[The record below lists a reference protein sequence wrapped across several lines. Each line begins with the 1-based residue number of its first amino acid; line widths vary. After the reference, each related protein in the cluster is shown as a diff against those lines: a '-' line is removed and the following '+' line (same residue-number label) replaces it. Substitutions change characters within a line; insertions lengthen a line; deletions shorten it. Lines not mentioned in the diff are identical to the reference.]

1 MGKTR
6 ETEPMIRR
14 AFVLLLCSIT
24 LMILAGCAAPPPETE
39 EPAAAVPGEGAVP
52 AEGNTGGITE
62 GDLAQQGPG
71 VTGQGSLEALKEGTT
86 PQTGVLADVYFEF
99 DRSELA
105 AEAREVLQRNS
116 DWIKENPGVQ
126 IEIEGHADNRG
137 YQRVQS
143 CSRLEKSAGGQ
154 RLPGD
159 PGGRAGALFDHQLR
173 RGTSGLRRELGG
185 MLADEPTCAFRRSG
199 AKAFFLIT
207 QFMSRVANDARAF
220 ATPGTGTFRAPCPA
234 RE

>member
-52 AEGNTGGITE
+52 VEGNTGGITE

-137 YQRVQS
+137 TNEYNLALGSRRAQAVKDYLVTLGVAPERFSTISYGEELPVCGESSDECWQMNRRAHFVVRAQRPS
-143 CSRLEKSAGGQ
+143 S
-154 RLPGD
+154 
-159 PGGRAGALFDHQLR
+159 
-173 RGTSGLRRELGG
+173 
-185 MLADEPTCAFRRSG
+185 
-199 AKAFFLIT
+199 
-207 QFMSRVANDARAF
+207 
-220 ATPGTGTFRAPCPA
+220 
-234 RE
+234 

>member
-1 MGKTR
+1 
-6 ETEPMIRR
+6 MIRR

-52 AEGNTGGITE
+52 ADGNTGGITE

-137 YQRVQS
+137 TNEYNLALGSRRAQAVKDYLVTLGVAPERFSTISYGEELPVCGESSEECWQKNRRAHFVVRAQRPS
-143 CSRLEKSAGGQ
+143 S
-154 RLPGD
+154 
-159 PGGRAGALFDHQLR
+159 
-173 RGTSGLRRELGG
+173 
-185 MLADEPTCAFRRSG
+185 
-199 AKAFFLIT
+199 
-207 QFMSRVANDARAF
+207 
-220 ATPGTGTFRAPCPA
+220 
-234 RE
+234 

>member
-1 MGKTR
+1 
-6 ETEPMIRR
+6 MIRR

-137 YQRVQS
+137 TNEYNLALG
-143 CSRLEKSAGGQ
+143 SRRAQAVKDYLVTLGVAPERFSTISYGEERPAHDNTREETR
-154 RLPGD
+154 RLNR
-159 PGGRAGALFDHQLR
+159 RAALVVR
-173 RGTSGLRRELGG
+173 MR
-185 MLADEPTCAFRRSG
+185 
-199 AKAFFLIT
+199 
-207 QFMSRVANDARAF
+207 
-220 ATPGTGTFRAPCPA
+220 
-234 RE
+234 

>member
-137 YQRVQS
+137 TNEYNLALGSRRAQAVKDYLVTLGVAPERFSTISYGEELPVCGESSEECWQMNRRAHFVVRAQRPS
-143 CSRLEKSAGGQ
+143 S
-154 RLPGD
+154 
-159 PGGRAGALFDHQLR
+159 
-173 RGTSGLRRELGG
+173 
-185 MLADEPTCAFRRSG
+185 
-199 AKAFFLIT
+199 
-207 QFMSRVANDARAF
+207 
-220 ATPGTGTFRAPCPA
+220 
-234 RE
+234 

>member
-6 ETEPMIRR
+6 ETEPMIRS

-24 LMILAGCAAPPPETE
+24 LVILAGCAAPPPETE
-39 EPAAAVPGEGAVP
+39 APGAAVPGEGTAP
-52 AEGNTGGITE
+52 AEGNAGGIAE
-62 GDLAQQGPG
+62 GDLAQQGVG
-71 VTGQGSLEALKEGTT
+71 ITGQGSLEALKEGTT

-137 YQRVQS
+137 TNEYNLALGSRRAQAVKDYLVTLGVAPERFSTISYGEELPVCGESSEGCWRMNRRAHFVVRAQRPS
-143 CSRLEKSAGGQ
+143 S
-154 RLPGD
+154 
-159 PGGRAGALFDHQLR
+159 
-173 RGTSGLRRELGG
+173 
-185 MLADEPTCAFRRSG
+185 
-199 AKAFFLIT
+199 
-207 QFMSRVANDARAF
+207 
-220 ATPGTGTFRAPCPA
+220 
-234 RE
+234 

>member
-1 MGKTR
+1 
-6 ETEPMIRR
+6 MIRR

-24 LMILAGCAAPPPETE
+24 LMILAGCAAPPPERE
-39 EPAAAVPGEGAVP
+39 DPAAAVPGEGAVP

-62 GDLAQQGPG
+62 GDLAQQGPE

-126 IEIEGHADNRG
+126 VEIEGHADNRG
-137 YQRVQS
+137 TNEYNLALGSRRAQAVRDYLVTLGIAPERFSTISYGEELPVCGESSEECWQMNRRAHFVVRAQRPS
-143 CSRLEKSAGGQ
+143 S
-154 RLPGD
+154 
-159 PGGRAGALFDHQLR
+159 
-173 RGTSGLRRELGG
+173 
-185 MLADEPTCAFRRSG
+185 
-199 AKAFFLIT
+199 
-207 QFMSRVANDARAF
+207 
-220 ATPGTGTFRAPCPA
+220 
-234 RE
+234 

>member
-24 LMILAGCAAPPPETE
+24 LMIVAGCAAPPPETE

-137 YQRVQS
+137 TNEYNLALGSRRAQAVKDYLVTLGVAPERFSTISYGEELPVCGESSEECWQMNRRAHFVVRAQRPS
-143 CSRLEKSAGGQ
+143 S
-154 RLPGD
+154 
-159 PGGRAGALFDHQLR
+159 
-173 RGTSGLRRELGG
+173 
-185 MLADEPTCAFRRSG
+185 
-199 AKAFFLIT
+199 
-207 QFMSRVANDARAF
+207 
-220 ATPGTGTFRAPCPA
+220 
-234 RE
+234 

>member
-24 LMILAGCAAPPPETE
+24 LMIVAGCAAPPPETE
-39 EPAAAVPGEGAVP
+39 EPAAAVPGEGTVP

-137 YQRVQS
+137 TNEYNLALGSRRAQAVKDYLVTLGVAPERFSTISYGEELPVCGESSEECWQMNRRAHFVVRAQRPS
-143 CSRLEKSAGGQ
+143 S
-154 RLPGD
+154 
-159 PGGRAGALFDHQLR
+159 
-173 RGTSGLRRELGG
+173 
-185 MLADEPTCAFRRSG
+185 
-199 AKAFFLIT
+199 
-207 QFMSRVANDARAF
+207 
-220 ATPGTGTFRAPCPA
+220 
-234 RE
+234 